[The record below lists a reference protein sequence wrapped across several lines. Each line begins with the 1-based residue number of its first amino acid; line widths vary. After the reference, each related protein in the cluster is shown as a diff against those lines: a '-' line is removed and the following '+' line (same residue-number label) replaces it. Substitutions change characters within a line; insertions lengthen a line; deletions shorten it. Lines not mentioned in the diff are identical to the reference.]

1 MDSFLYP
8 NFFCNF
14 AVCNQDIKLN
24 MNILFLTQFASF
36 VVSGMLALFLILTRF
51 QIRWPNHRYEVSRWL
66 MCGAMLAL
74 TFHFVLQMAFDI
86 RAKSDAVGAVVNI
99 LFYAPIEYLMTCAT
113 FNLIC
118 YRSGRKR
125 VGLFCSL
132 SYALIII
139 CFLMGFIG
147 VVPKGSMHI
156 GFWLYLMLTIFTLTI
171 IYCIIVT
178 FREMQHHRKILLDNT
193 AEDLLPFDSF
203 ASMSYVSMGIC
214 CLGLM
219 AGIISRPILL
229 VIAPLVLLSVVV
241 FIVSFVGYGF
251 NIMPL
256 DNMLERQIEEETEEE
271 TEEEKPA
278 EDEEEVDEC
287 LTPESIA
294 KIEKLLA
301 EWCKNGGFRDSAMN
315 MPMLASMICVN
326 RKDLS
331 AYFED
336 YLQSS
341 FRVWLSDIRFQKAQ
355 SMLREETRYSNETV
369 SIECGFSSH
378 AHLYKVFRAKTG
390 MTPIQWRR
398 FMAKKASENSFIPTN
413 ETPI

>member
-1 MDSFLYP
+1 
-8 NFFCNF
+8 
-14 AVCNQDIKLN
+14 
-24 MNILFLTQFASF
+24 MNILFLTQFACF
-36 VVSGMLALFLILTRF
+36 IISGMLALLLILTRF
-51 QIRWPNHRYEVSRWL
+51 QIRWPNRRYEVSRWL
-66 MCGAMLAL
+66 VCGAMLAL

-86 RAKSDAVGAVVNI
+86 RAKSDAIGAVVNI
-99 LFYAPIEYLMTCAT
+99 LFYAPIEYLVSYAT

-118 YRSGRKR
+118 YRKGRKR
-125 VGLFCSL
+125 IGLFCSL
-132 SYALIII
+132 SYALIVI

-156 GFWLYLMLTIFTLTI
+156 GFWLYLMLAIFTLTI
-171 IYCIIVT
+171 IFCFIVT
-178 FREMQHHRKILLDNT
+178 FREMQYHRKIILDNT
-193 AEDLLPFDSF
+193 AEDMLPFDSF
-203 ASMSYVSMGIC
+203 ACVSYVFMGIC
-214 CLGLM
+214 CLALM
-219 AGIISRPILL
+219 AGIISRAILL

-256 DNMLERQIEEETEEE
+256 DNMLEQQIEEAEEE
-271 TEEEKPA
+271 EPA
-278 EDEEEVDEC
+278 EEEEEVDEG
-287 LTPESIA
+287 LTPERIA
-294 KIEKLLA
+294 KIETLLA

-355 SMLREETRYSNETV
+355 SMLREETRYSNQTV

-378 AHLYKVFRAKTG
+378 AHLYKVFKAKTG

-398 FMAKKASENSFIPTN
+398 FMAKKADEKSFIPTN

>member
-8 NFFCNF
+8 IFFCNF

-24 MNILFLTQFASF
+24 MNILFLTQFACF

-99 LFYAPIEYLMTCAT
+99 LFYAPIEYLVTYAT

-125 VGLFCSL
+125 VGLFCLL

-147 VVPKGSMHI
+147 VVPKGSTHI
-156 GFWLYLMLTIFTLTI
+156 GFWLYLMLAIFTLTI

-241 FIVSFVGYGF
+241 FIVNFVGYGF

-341 FRVWLSDIRFQKAQ
+341 FRVWLSDI
-355 SMLREETRYSNETV
+355 
-369 SIECGFSSH
+369 
-378 AHLYKVFRAKTG
+378 
-390 MTPIQWRR
+390 
-398 FMAKKASENSFIPTN
+398 
-413 ETPI
+413 

>member
-1 MDSFLYP
+1 
-8 NFFCNF
+8 
-14 AVCNQDIKLN
+14 
-24 MNILFLTQFASF
+24 MNILFLTQFACF
-36 VVSGMLALFLILTRF
+36 IISGMLALLLILTRF
-51 QIRWPNHRYEVSRWL
+51 QIRWPNRRYEVSRWL

-86 RAKSDAVGAVVNI
+86 RAKSDAIGAVVNI
-99 LFYAPIEYLMTCAT
+99 LFYAPIEYLVSYAT

-118 YRSGRKR
+118 YRKGRKR
-125 VGLFCSL
+125 IGLFCSL
-132 SYALIII
+132 SYALIVI

-156 GFWLYLMLTIFTLTI
+156 GFWLYLMLAIFTLTI
-171 IYCIIVT
+171 IFCYIVT
-178 FREMQHHRKILLDNT
+178 FREMQYHRKIILDNT
-193 AEDLLPFDSF
+193 AEDMLPFDSF
-203 ASMSYVSMGIC
+203 ACVSYVFMGIC
-214 CLGLM
+214 CLALM
-219 AGIISRPILL
+219 AGIISRAILL

-256 DNMLERQIEEETEEE
+256 DNMLEQQIEEEAEEE
-271 TEEEKPA
+271 EPA
-278 EDEEEVDEC
+278 EVEEEVDEG
-287 LTPESIA
+287 LTPERIA
-294 KIEKLLA
+294 KIENLLA

-355 SMLREETRYSNETV
+355 SMLREETRYSNQTV

-378 AHLYKVFRAKTG
+378 AHLYKVFKAKTG

-398 FMAKKASENSFIPTN
+398 FMAKKADEKSFIPTN

>member
-1 MDSFLYP
+1 
-8 NFFCNF
+8 
-14 AVCNQDIKLN
+14 
-24 MNILFLTQFASF
+24 MNILFLTQFACF
-36 VVSGMLALFLILTRF
+36 IVSGMLALFLILTRF
-51 QIRWPNHRYEVSRWL
+51 QIRWPNRRYEVSRWL

-86 RAKSDAVGAVVNI
+86 RAKSDAIGAVVNI
-99 LFYAPIEYLMTCAT
+99 LFYAPIEYLISYAT

-118 YRSGRKR
+118 YRKGRKR
-125 VGLFCSL
+125 IGLFCSL
-132 SYALIII
+132 SYALIVI

-156 GFWLYLMLTIFTLTI
+156 GFWLYLMLAIFTLTI
-171 IYCIIVT
+171 IFCFIVT
-178 FREMQHHRKILLDNT
+178 FREMQYHRKIILDNT
-193 AEDLLPFDSF
+193 AEDMLPFDSF
-203 ASMSYVSMGIC
+203 ACVSYVFMGIC
-214 CLGLM
+214 CLALM
-219 AGIISRPILL
+219 AGIISRAILL

-256 DNMLERQIEEETEEE
+256 DNMLEQQIEEEAEEE
-271 TEEEKPA
+271 EPA
-278 EDEEEVDEC
+278 EVEEEVDEG
-287 LTPESIA
+287 LTPERIA
-294 KIEKLLA
+294 KIETLLA

-355 SMLREETRYSNETV
+355 SMLREETRYSNQTV

-378 AHLYKVFRAKTG
+378 AHLYKVFKAKTG

-398 FMAKKASENSFIPTN
+398 FMAKKADEKSFIPTN

>member
-1 MDSFLYP
+1 
-8 NFFCNF
+8 
-14 AVCNQDIKLN
+14 
-24 MNILFLTQFASF
+24 MNILFLTQFACF
-36 VVSGMLALFLILTRF
+36 IISGMLALLLILTRF
-51 QIRWPNHRYEVSRWL
+51 QIRWPNRRYEVSRWL

-86 RAKSDAVGAVVNI
+86 RAKSDAIGAVVNI
-99 LFYAPIEYLMTCAT
+99 LFYAPIEYLISYAT

-125 VGLFCSL
+125 IGLFCSL
-132 SYALIII
+132 SYALIVI

-147 VVPKGSMHI
+147 VVPKGSMHV
-156 GFWLYLMLTIFTLTI
+156 GFWLYLMLAIFTHTVI
-171 IYCIIVT
+171 FCIIVT
-178 FREMQHHRKILLDNT
+178 FREMQHHRKIILDNT
-193 AEDLLPFDSF
+193 AEDILPFDSF
-203 ASMSYVSMGIC
+203 ACMSYVSMGIC
-214 CLGLM
+214 CLALM
-219 AGIISRPILL
+219 AGIISRAILL

-256 DNMLERQIEEETEEE
+256 DNMLEQEIEEEAEEE
-271 TEEEKPA
+271 EPA
-278 EDEEEVDEC
+278 EVEEEVDEG
-287 LTPESIA
+287 LTPERIA
-294 KIEKLLA
+294 KIETLLA

-315 MPMLASMICVN
+315 MPMLASMIRIH

-355 SMLREETRYSNETV
+355 SMLREETRYSNQTV

-378 AHLYKVFRAKTG
+378 DHLYKVFKAKTG

-398 FMAKKASENSFIPTN
+398 FMAKKADEKSFIPTN

>member
-1 MDSFLYP
+1 
-8 NFFCNF
+8 
-14 AVCNQDIKLN
+14 
-24 MNILFLTQFASF
+24 MNILFLTQFACF
-36 VVSGMLALFLILTRF
+36 IISGMLALLLILTRF
-51 QIRWPNHRYEVSRWL
+51 QIRWPNRRYEVSRWL

-86 RAKSDAVGAVVNI
+86 RAKSDAIGAVVNI
-99 LFYAPIEYLMTCAT
+99 LFYAPIEYLISYAT

-125 VGLFCSL
+125 IGLFCSL
-132 SYALIII
+132 SYALIVI

-147 VVPKGSMHI
+147 VVPKGSMHV
-156 GFWLYLMLTIFTLTI
+156 GFWLYLMLAIFTLTVI
-171 IYCIIVT
+171 FCIIVT
-178 FREMQHHRKILLDNT
+178 FREMQHHRKIILDNT
-193 AEDLLPFDSF
+193 AEDMLPFDSF
-203 ASMSYVSMGIC
+203 ACVSYVSMGIC
-214 CLGLM
+214 CLALM
-219 AGIISRPILL
+219 AGIISRAILL

-256 DNMLERQIEEETEEE
+256 DNMLEQQIEGEAEEE
-271 TEEEKPA
+271 EPA
-278 EDEEEVDEC
+278 EEEEEVDEG
-287 LTPESIA
+287 LTPERIA
-294 KIEKLLA
+294 KIETLLA

-315 MPMLASMICVN
+315 MPMLASMIRIH

-341 FRVWLSDIRFQKAQ
+341 FRVWLSDIRFQKVQ
-355 SMLREETRYSNETV
+355 SMLREETRYSNQTV

-378 AHLYKVFRAKTG
+378 AHLYKVFKAKTG

-398 FMAKKASENSFIPTN
+398 FMAKKADEKSFIPTN

>member
-1 MDSFLYP
+1 
-8 NFFCNF
+8 
-14 AVCNQDIKLN
+14 
-24 MNILFLTQFASF
+24 MNILFLTQFACF
-36 VVSGMLALFLILTRF
+36 IISGMLALLLILTRF
-51 QIRWPNHRYEVSRWL
+51 QIRWPNRRYEVSRWL

-86 RAKSDAVGAVVNI
+86 RAKSDAIGAVVNI
-99 LFYAPIEYLMTCAT
+99 LFYAPIEYLVSYAT

-118 YRSGRKR
+118 YRKGRKR
-125 VGLFCSL
+125 IGLFCSL
-132 SYALIII
+132 SYALIVI

-156 GFWLYLMLTIFTLTI
+156 GFWLYLMLAIFTLTVI
-171 IYCIIVT
+171 FCFIVT
-178 FREMQHHRKILLDNT
+178 FREMQYHRKIILDNT
-193 AEDLLPFDSF
+193 AEDMLPFDSF
-203 ASMSYVSMGIC
+203 ACVSYVFMGIC
-214 CLGLM
+214 CLALM
-219 AGIISRPILL
+219 AGIISRAILL

-256 DNMLERQIEEETEEE
+256 DNMLEQEIEEAEEE
-271 TEEEKPA
+271 EPA
-278 EDEEEVDEC
+278 EVEEEVDEG
-287 LTPESIA
+287 LTPERIA
-294 KIEKLLA
+294 KIENLLA

-355 SMLREETRYSNETV
+355 SMLREETRYSNQTV

-378 AHLYKVFRAKTG
+378 AHLYKVFKAKTG

-398 FMAKKASENSFIPTN
+398 FMAKKADEKSFIPTN

>member
-1 MDSFLYP
+1 
-8 NFFCNF
+8 
-14 AVCNQDIKLN
+14 
-24 MNILFLTQFASF
+24 MNILFLTQFACF
-36 VVSGMLALFLILTRF
+36 IISGMLALLLILTRF
-51 QIRWPNHRYEVSRWL
+51 QIRWPNRRYEVSRWL

-86 RAKSDAVGAVVNI
+86 RAKSDAIGAVVNI
-99 LFYAPIEYLMTCAT
+99 LFYAPIEYLISYAT

-125 VGLFCSL
+125 IGLFCSL
-132 SYALIII
+132 SYALIVI

-147 VVPKGSMHI
+147 VVPKGSMHV
-156 GFWLYLMLTIFTLTI
+156 GFWLYLMLAIFTLTVI
-171 IYCIIVT
+171 FCIIVT
-178 FREMQHHRKILLDNT
+178 FREMQHHRKIILDNT
-193 AEDLLPFDSF
+193 AEDMLPFDSF
-203 ASMSYVSMGIC
+203 ACVSYVSMGIC
-214 CLGLM
+214 CLALM
-219 AGIISRPILL
+219 AGIISRAILL

-256 DNMLERQIEEETEEE
+256 DNMLEQEIEEEAEEE
-271 TEEEKPA
+271 EPA
-278 EDEEEVDEC
+278 EVEEEVDEG
-287 LTPESIA
+287 LTPERIA
-294 KIEKLLA
+294 KIETLLA

-315 MPMLASMICVN
+315 MPMLASMIRIH

-355 SMLREETRYSNETV
+355 SMLREETRYSNQTV

-378 AHLYKVFRAKTG
+378 AHLYKVFKAKTS

-398 FMAKKASENSFIPTN
+398 FMAKKADEKSFIPTN

>member
-1 MDSFLYP
+1 
-8 NFFCNF
+8 
-14 AVCNQDIKLN
+14 
-24 MNILFLTQFASF
+24 MNILFLTQFACF
-36 VVSGMLALFLILTRF
+36 IISGMLALLLILTRF
-51 QIRWPNHRYEVSRWL
+51 QIRWPNRRYEVSRWL

-86 RAKSDAVGAVVNI
+86 RAKSDAIGAVVNI
-99 LFYAPIEYLMTCAT
+99 LFYAPIEYLVSYAT
-113 FNLIC
+113 FNIIC
-118 YRSGRKR
+118 YRKGRKR
-125 VGLFCSL
+125 IGLFCSL
-132 SYALIII
+132 SYALIVI

-156 GFWLYLMLTIFTLTI
+156 GFWLYLMLAIFTLTVI
-171 IYCIIVT
+171 FCIIVT
-178 FREMQHHRKILLDNT
+178 FREMQHHRKIILDNT
-193 AEDLLPFDSF
+193 AEDMLPFDSF
-203 ASMSYVSMGIC
+203 ACVSYVSMGIC
-214 CLGLM
+214 CLALM
-219 AGIISRPILL
+219 AGIISRAILL

-256 DNMLERQIEEETEEE
+256 DNMLEQEIEEEAEEE
-271 TEEEKPA
+271 EPA
-278 EDEEEVDEC
+278 EVEEEVDEG
-287 LTPESIA
+287 LTPERIA
-294 KIEKLLA
+294 KIENLLA

-355 SMLREETRYSNETV
+355 SMLREETRYSNQTV

-378 AHLYKVFRAKTG
+378 AHLYKVFKAKTG

-398 FMAKKASENSFIPTN
+398 FMAKKADEKSFIPTN

>member
-1 MDSFLYP
+1 
-8 NFFCNF
+8 
-14 AVCNQDIKLN
+14 
-24 MNILFLTQFASF
+24 MNILFLTQFACF
-36 VVSGMLALFLILTRF
+36 IISGMLALLLILTRF
-51 QIRWPNHRYEVSRWL
+51 QIRWPNRRYEVSRWL

-86 RAKSDAVGAVVNI
+86 RAKSDAIGAVVNI
-99 LFYAPIEYLMTCAT
+99 LFYAPIEYLVSYAT

-118 YRSGRKR
+118 YRKGRKR
-125 VGLFCSL
+125 IGLFCSL
-132 SYALIII
+132 SYALIVI

-156 GFWLYLMLTIFTLTI
+156 GFWLYLMLAIFTLTI
-171 IYCIIVT
+171 IFCFIVT
-178 FREMQHHRKILLDNT
+178 FREMQYHRKIILDNT
-193 AEDLLPFDSF
+193 AEDMLPFDSF
-203 ASMSYVSMGIC
+203 ACVSYVFMGIC
-214 CLGLM
+214 CLALM
-219 AGIISRPILL
+219 AGIISRAILL

-256 DNMLERQIEEETEEE
+256 DNMLEQEIEEEAEEE
-271 TEEEKPA
+271 EPA
-278 EDEEEVDEC
+278 EDEEEVDEG
-287 LTPESIA
+287 LTPERIA
-294 KIEKLLA
+294 KIENLLA

-355 SMLREETRYSNETV
+355 SMLREETRYSNQTV

-378 AHLYKVFRAKTG
+378 AHLYKVFKAKTG

-398 FMAKKASENSFIPTN
+398 FMAKKADEKSFIPTN

>member
-1 MDSFLYP
+1 
-8 NFFCNF
+8 
-14 AVCNQDIKLN
+14 
-24 MNILFLTQFASF
+24 MNILFLTQFACF
-36 VVSGMLALFLILTRF
+36 IISGMLALLLILTRF
-51 QIRWPNHRYEVSRWL
+51 QIRWPNRRYEVSRWL

-86 RAKSDAVGAVVNI
+86 RAKSDAIGAVVNI
-99 LFYAPIEYLMTCAT
+99 LFYAPIEYLISYAT

-118 YRSGRKR
+118 YRKGRKR
-125 VGLFCSL
+125 IGLFCSL
-132 SYALIII
+132 SYALIVI

-147 VVPKGSMHI
+147 VVPKGSMHV
-156 GFWLYLMLTIFTLTI
+156 GFWLYLMLAIFTLTVI
-171 IYCIIVT
+171 FCIIVT
-178 FREMQHHRKILLDNT
+178 FREMQHHRKIILDNT
-193 AEDLLPFDSF
+193 AEDMLPFDSF
-203 ASMSYVSMGIC
+203 ACMSYVSMGIC
-214 CLGLM
+214 CLALM
-219 AGIISRPILL
+219 AGIISCAILL

-256 DNMLERQIEEETEEE
+256 DNMLEQQIEEEAEEE
-271 TEEEKPA
+271 EPA
-278 EDEEEVDEC
+278 EVEEEVDEG
-287 LTPESIA
+287 LTPERIA
-294 KIEKLLA
+294 KIETLLA

-355 SMLREETRYSNETV
+355 SMLREETRYSNQTV

-378 AHLYKVFRAKTG
+378 AHLYKVFKAKTG

-398 FMAKKASENSFIPTN
+398 FMAKKADEKSFIPTN

>member
-1 MDSFLYP
+1 
-8 NFFCNF
+8 
-14 AVCNQDIKLN
+14 
-24 MNILFLTQFASF
+24 MNILFLTQFACF
-36 VVSGMLALFLILTRF
+36 IISGMLALLLILTRF
-51 QIRWPNHRYEVSRWL
+51 QIRWPNRRYEVSRWL

-86 RAKSDAVGAVVNI
+86 RAKSDAIGAVVNI
-99 LFYAPIEYLMTCAT
+99 LFYAPIEYLVSYAT
-113 FNLIC
+113 FNIIC
-118 YRSGRKR
+118 YRKGRKR
-125 VGLFCSL
+125 IGLFCSL
-132 SYALIII
+132 SYALIVI

-156 GFWLYLMLTIFTLTI
+156 GFWLYLMLAIFTLTVI
-171 IYCIIVT
+171 FCIIVT
-178 FREMQHHRKILLDNT
+178 FREMQHHRKIILDNT
-193 AEDLLPFDSF
+193 AEDMLPFDSF
-203 ASMSYVSMGIC
+203 ACVSYVSMGIC
-214 CLGLM
+214 CLALM
-219 AGIISRPILL
+219 AGIISRAILL

-256 DNMLERQIEEETEEE
+256 DNMLEQEIEEEAEEE
-271 TEEEKPA
+271 EPA
-278 EDEEEVDEC
+278 EVEEEVDEG
-287 LTPESIA
+287 LTPERIA
-294 KIEKLLA
+294 KIETLLA

-355 SMLREETRYSNETV
+355 SMLREETRYSNQTI

-378 AHLYKVFRAKTG
+378 AHLYKVFKAKTG

-398 FMAKKASENSFIPTN
+398 FMAKKADEKSFIPTN

>member
-1 MDSFLYP
+1 
-8 NFFCNF
+8 
-14 AVCNQDIKLN
+14 
-24 MNILFLTQFASF
+24 MNILFLTQFACF
-36 VVSGMLALFLILTRF
+36 IISGMLALLLILTRF
-51 QIRWPNHRYEVSRWL
+51 QIRWPNRRYEVSRWL

-86 RAKSDAVGAVVNI
+86 RAKSDAIGAVVNI
-99 LFYAPIEYLMTCAT
+99 LFYAPIEYLMSYAT

-125 VGLFCSL
+125 IGLFCSL
-132 SYALIII
+132 SYALIVI

-156 GFWLYLMLTIFTLTI
+156 GFWLYLMLAIFTLTI
-171 IYCIIVT
+171 IFCIIVT
-178 FREMQHHRKILLDNT
+178 FREMQHHRKIILDNT
-193 AEDLLPFDSF
+193 AEDILPFDSF
-203 ASMSYVSMGIC
+203 ACMSYVSMGIC
-214 CLGLM
+214 CLALM
-219 AGIISRPILL
+219 AGIISRAILL

-256 DNMLERQIEEETEEE
+256 DNMLEQQIEEEAEEE
-271 TEEEKPA
+271 EPA
-278 EDEEEVDEC
+278 EEEEEVDEG
-287 LTPESIA
+287 LTPERIA
-294 KIEKLLA
+294 KIETLLA

-315 MPMLASMICVN
+315 MPMLASMIRIH

-355 SMLREETRYSNETV
+355 SMLREETRYSNQTV

-378 AHLYKVFRAKTG
+378 AHLYKVFKAKTG

-398 FMAKKASENSFIPTN
+398 FMAKKADEKSFIPTN

>member
-1 MDSFLYP
+1 
-8 NFFCNF
+8 
-14 AVCNQDIKLN
+14 
-24 MNILFLTQFASF
+24 MNILFLTQFACF
-36 VVSGMLALFLILTRF
+36 IISGMLALLLILTRF
-51 QIRWPNHRYEVSRWL
+51 QIRWPNRRYEVSRWL

-86 RAKSDAVGAVVNI
+86 RAKSDAIGAVVNI
-99 LFYAPIEYLMTCAT
+99 LFYAPIDYLMSYAT

-125 VGLFCSL
+125 IGLFCSL
-132 SYALIII
+132 SYALIVI

-156 GFWLYLMLTIFTLTI
+156 GFWLYLMLAIFTLTI
-171 IYCIIVT
+171 IFCIIVT
-178 FREMQHHRKILLDNT
+178 FREMQHHRKIILDNT
-193 AEDLLPFDSF
+193 AEDILPFDSF
-203 ASMSYVSMGIC
+203 ACMSYVSMGFC
-214 CLGLM
+214 SLALM
-219 AGIISRPILL
+219 AGIISRAILL
-229 VIAPLVLLSVVV
+229 VIAPLVLLSVIV

-256 DNMLERQIEEETEEE
+256 DNMLEQQIEEEAEEE
-271 TEEEKPA
+271 EPA
-278 EDEEEVDEC
+278 EEEEEVDEG
-287 LTPESIA
+287 LTPERIA
-294 KIEKLLA
+294 KIETLLA

-315 MPMLASMICVN
+315 MPMLASMIRIH

-355 SMLREETRYSNETV
+355 SMLREETRYSNQTV

-378 AHLYKVFRAKTG
+378 AHLYKVFKAKTG

-398 FMAKKASENSFIPTN
+398 FMAKKADEKSFIPTN

>member
-1 MDSFLYP
+1 
-8 NFFCNF
+8 
-14 AVCNQDIKLN
+14 
-24 MNILFLTQFASF
+24 MNILFLTQFACF
-36 VVSGMLALFLILTRF
+36 IISGMLALLLILTRF
-51 QIRWPNHRYEVSRWL
+51 QIRWPNRRYEVSRWL

-86 RAKSDAVGAVVNI
+86 RAKSDAIGAVVNI
-99 LFYAPIEYLMTCAT
+99 LFYAPIEYLVSYAT

-118 YRSGRKR
+118 YRKGRKR

-147 VVPKGSMHI
+147 IVPKGSMHI
-156 GFWLYLMLTIFTLTI
+156 GFWLYLMLAIFTLTVI
-171 IYCIIVT
+171 FCIIVT
-178 FREMQHHRKILLDNT
+178 FREMQHHRKIILDNT
-193 AEDLLPFDSF
+193 AEDMLPFDSF
-203 ASMSYVSMGIC
+203 ACVSYVSMGFC
-214 CLGLM
+214 SLALM
-219 AGIISRPILL
+219 AGIISRAILL

-256 DNMLERQIEEETEEE
+256 DNMLEQQIEEEAEEE
-271 TEEEKPA
+271 EPA
-278 EDEEEVDEC
+278 EEEEEVDEG
-287 LTPESIA
+287 LTPERIA
-294 KIEKLLA
+294 KIETLLA

-315 MPMLASMICVN
+315 MPMLASMIHIH

-355 SMLREETRYSNETV
+355 SMLREETRYSNQTV

-378 AHLYKVFRAKTG
+378 AHLYKVFKAKTG

-398 FMAKKASENSFIPTN
+398 FMAKKADEKSFIPTN

>member
-1 MDSFLYP
+1 
-8 NFFCNF
+8 
-14 AVCNQDIKLN
+14 
-24 MNILFLTQFASF
+24 MNILFLTQFACF
-36 VVSGMLALFLILTRF
+36 IISGMLALLLILTRF
-51 QIRWPNHRYEVSRWL
+51 QIRWPNRRYEVSRWL
-66 MCGAMLAL
+66 MCGVMLAL

-86 RAKSDAVGAVVNI
+86 RAKSDAIGAVVNI
-99 LFYAPIEYLMTCAT
+99 LFYAPIEYLVSYAT

-118 YRSGRKR
+118 YRKGRKR
-125 VGLFCSL
+125 IGLFCSL
-132 SYALIII
+132 SYALIVI

-156 GFWLYLMLTIFTLTI
+156 GFWLYLMLAIFTLTI
-171 IYCIIVT
+171 IFCFIVT
-178 FREMQHHRKILLDNT
+178 FREMQYHRKIILDNT
-193 AEDLLPFDSF
+193 AEDMLPFDSF
-203 ASMSYVSMGIC
+203 ACVSYVFMGIC
-214 CLGLM
+214 CLALM
-219 AGIISRPILL
+219 AGIISRAILL
-229 VIAPLVLLSVVV
+229 VIASLVLLSVVV

-256 DNMLERQIEEETEEE
+256 DNMLEQEIEEEAEEE
-271 TEEEKPA
+271 EPA
-278 EDEEEVDEC
+278 EVEEEVDEG
-287 LTPESIA
+287 LTPERIA
-294 KIEKLLA
+294 KIENLLA

-355 SMLREETRYSNETV
+355 SMLREETRYSNQTV

-378 AHLYKVFRAKTG
+378 AHLYKVFKAKTG

-398 FMAKKASENSFIPTN
+398 FMAKKADEKSFIPTN

>member
-1 MDSFLYP
+1 
-8 NFFCNF
+8 
-14 AVCNQDIKLN
+14 
-24 MNILFLTQFASF
+24 MNILFLTQFACF
-36 VVSGMLALFLILTRF
+36 IISGTLALLLILTRF
-51 QIRWPNHRYEVSRWL
+51 QIRWPNRRYEVSRWL

-86 RAKSDAVGAVVNI
+86 RAKSDAIGAVVNI
-99 LFYAPIEYLMTCAT
+99 LFYAPIEYLVSYAT

-118 YRSGRKR
+118 YRKGRKR
-125 VGLFCSL
+125 IGLFCSL
-132 SYALIII
+132 SYALIVI

-156 GFWLYLMLTIFTLTI
+156 GFWLYLMLAIFTLTI
-171 IYCIIVT
+171 IFCYIVT
-178 FREMQHHRKILLDNT
+178 FREMQYHRKIILDNT
-193 AEDLLPFDSF
+193 AEDMLPFDSF
-203 ASMSYVSMGIC
+203 ACVSYVFMGIC
-214 CLGLM
+214 CLALM
-219 AGIISRPILL
+219 AGIISRAILL

-256 DNMLERQIEEETEEE
+256 DNMLEQQIEEEAEEE
-271 TEEEKPA
+271 EPA
-278 EDEEEVDEC
+278 EVEEEVDEG
-287 LTPESIA
+287 LTPERIA
-294 KIEKLLA
+294 KIENLLA

-355 SMLREETRYSNETV
+355 SMLREETRYSNQTV

-378 AHLYKVFRAKTG
+378 AHLYKVFKAKTG

-398 FMAKKASENSFIPTN
+398 FMAKNADEKSFIPTN

>member
-1 MDSFLYP
+1 
-8 NFFCNF
+8 
-14 AVCNQDIKLN
+14 
-24 MNILFLTQFASF
+24 
-36 VVSGMLALFLILTRF
+36 MLA
-51 QIRWPNHRYEVSRWL
+51 
-66 MCGAMLAL
+66 
-74 TFHFVLQMAFDI
+74 
-86 RAKSDAVGAVVNI
+86 
-99 LFYAPIEYLMTCAT
+99 
-113 FNLIC
+113 
-118 YRSGRKR
+118 
-125 VGLFCSL
+125 
-132 SYALIII
+132 
-139 CFLMGFIG
+139 
-147 VVPKGSMHI
+147 
-156 GFWLYLMLTIFTLTI
+156 IFTLTL

-193 AEDLLPFDSF
+193 AEDMLPFDSF
-203 ASMSYVSMGIC
+203 ACVSYVFMGIC
-214 CLGLM
+214 GLALM
-219 AGIISRPILL
+219 AGIISRTILL
-229 VIAPLVLLSVVV
+229 VIAPLVLLSLVV

-256 DNMLERQIEEETEEE
+256 DNMLEQQIEEETEEE

-287 LTPESIA
+287 LTPERIA

-315 MPMLASMICVN
+315 MPMLASMIRVN

-378 AHLYKVFRAKTG
+378 AHLYKVFKAKTG
-390 MTPIQWRR
+390 MTLIQWRR
-398 FMAKKASENSFIPTN
+398 FMAKKARENSFIPTN

>member
-1 MDSFLYP
+1 
-8 NFFCNF
+8 
-14 AVCNQDIKLN
+14 
-24 MNILFLTQFASF
+24 MNILFLTQFACF
-36 VVSGMLALFLILTRF
+36 IISGMLALLLILTRF
-51 QIRWPNHRYEVSRWL
+51 QIRWPNRRYEVSRWL

-86 RAKSDAVGAVVNI
+86 RAKSDAIGAVVNI
-99 LFYAPIEYLMTCAT
+99 LFYAPIEYLISYAT

-125 VGLFCSL
+125 IGLFCSL
-132 SYALIII
+132 SYALIVI

-147 VVPKGSMHI
+147 VVPKGSMHV
-156 GFWLYLMLTIFTLTI
+156 GFWLYLMLAIFTLTVI
-171 IYCIIVT
+171 FCIIVT
-178 FREMQHHRKILLDNT
+178 FREMQHHRKIILDNT
-193 AEDLLPFDSF
+193 AEDMLPFDSF
-203 ASMSYVSMGIC
+203 ACVSYVSMGIC
-214 CLGLM
+214 CLALM
-219 AGIISRPILL
+219 AGIISRAILL

-256 DNMLERQIEEETEEE
+256 DNMLGQQIEEEAEEE
-271 TEEEKPA
+271 EPA
-278 EDEEEVDEC
+278 EDEEEVDEG
-287 LTPESIA
+287 LTPERIA
-294 KIEKLLA
+294 KIETLLA

-315 MPMLASMICVN
+315 MPMLASMIRIH

-355 SMLREETRYSNETV
+355 SMLREETRYSNQTV

-378 AHLYKVFRAKTG
+378 AHLYKVFKAKTG

-398 FMAKKASENSFIPTN
+398 FMAKKADEKSFIPTN

>member
-1 MDSFLYP
+1 
-8 NFFCNF
+8 
-14 AVCNQDIKLN
+14 
-24 MNILFLTQFASF
+24 MNILFLTQFACF
-36 VVSGMLALFLILTRF
+36 IISGMLALLLILTRF
-51 QIRWPNHRYEVSRWL
+51 QIRWPNRRYEVSRWL
-66 MCGAMLAL
+66 VCGAMLAL

-86 RAKSDAVGAVVNI
+86 RAKSDAIGAVVNI
-99 LFYAPIEYLMTCAT
+99 LFYAPIEYLVSYAT

-118 YRSGRKR
+118 YRKGRKR
-125 VGLFCSL
+125 IGLFCSL
-132 SYALIII
+132 SYALIVI

-156 GFWLYLMLTIFTLTI
+156 GFWLYLMLAIFTLTI
-171 IYCIIVT
+171 IFCYIVT
-178 FREMQHHRKILLDNT
+178 FREMQYHRKIILDNT
-193 AEDLLPFDSF
+193 AEDMLPFDSF
-203 ASMSYVSMGIC
+203 ACVSYVFMGIC
-214 CLGLM
+214 CLALM
-219 AGIISRPILL
+219 AGIISRAILL
-229 VIAPLVLLSVVV
+229 VIAPLVLLSVIV

-256 DNMLERQIEEETEEE
+256 DNMLEQQIEEAEEE
-271 TEEEKPA
+271 EPVEV
-278 EDEEEVDEC
+278 EEEVDEG
-287 LTPESIA
+287 LTPERIA
-294 KIEKLLA
+294 KIENLLA

-355 SMLREETRYSNETV
+355 SMLREETRYSNQTV

-378 AHLYKVFRAKTG
+378 AHLYKVFKAKTG

-398 FMAKKASENSFIPTN
+398 FMAKKADEKSFIPTN

>member
-1 MDSFLYP
+1 
-8 NFFCNF
+8 
-14 AVCNQDIKLN
+14 
-24 MNILFLTQFASF
+24 MNILFLTQFACF
-36 VVSGMLALFLILTRF
+36 IISGMLALLLILTRF
-51 QIRWPNHRYEVSRWL
+51 QIRWPNRRYEVSRWL
-66 MCGAMLAL
+66 MCGVMLAL

-86 RAKSDAVGAVVNI
+86 RAKSDAIGAVVNI
-99 LFYAPIEYLMTCAT
+99 LFYAPIEYLISYAT

-125 VGLFCSL
+125 IGLFCSL
-132 SYALIII
+132 SYALIVI

-147 VVPKGSMHI
+147 VVPKGSMHV
-156 GFWLYLMLTIFTLTI
+156 GFWLYLMLAIFTLTVI
-171 IYCIIVT
+171 FCIIVT
-178 FREMQHHRKILLDNT
+178 FREMQHHRKIILDNT
-193 AEDLLPFDSF
+193 AEDMLPFDSF
-203 ASMSYVSMGIC
+203 ACVSYVSMGIC
-214 CLGLM
+214 CLALM
-219 AGIISRPILL
+219 AGIISRAILL

-256 DNMLERQIEEETEEE
+256 DNMLEQQIEEEAEEE
-271 TEEEKPA
+271 EPA
-278 EDEEEVDEC
+278 EEEEEVDEG
-287 LTPESIA
+287 LTPERIA
-294 KIEKLLA
+294 KIETLLA
-301 EWCKNGGFRDSAMN
+301 EWCKNGGFRDSAMK
-315 MPMLASMICVN
+315 MPMLASMIRIH

-355 SMLREETRYSNETV
+355 SMLREETRYSNQTV

-378 AHLYKVFRAKTG
+378 AHLYKVFKAKTG

-398 FMAKKASENSFIPTN
+398 FMAKKADEKSFIPTN

>member
-1 MDSFLYP
+1 
-8 NFFCNF
+8 
-14 AVCNQDIKLN
+14 
-24 MNILFLTQFASF
+24 MNILFLTQFACF
-36 VVSGMLALFLILTRF
+36 IISGMLALLLILTRF
-51 QIRWPNHRYEVSRWL
+51 QIRWPNRRYEVSRWL

-86 RAKSDAVGAVVNI
+86 RAKSDAIGAVVNI
-99 LFYAPIEYLMTCAT
+99 LFYAPIEYLISYAT

-125 VGLFCSL
+125 IGLFCSL
-132 SYALIII
+132 SYALIVI

-156 GFWLYLMLTIFTLTI
+156 GFWLYLMLAIFTLTVI
-171 IYCIIVT
+171 FCIIVT
-178 FREMQHHRKILLDNT
+178 FREMQHHRKIILDNT
-193 AEDLLPFDSF
+193 AEDMLPFDSF
-203 ASMSYVSMGIC
+203 ACVSYVSMGIC
-214 CLGLM
+214 CLALM
-219 AGIISRPILL
+219 AGIISRAILL

-256 DNMLERQIEEETEEE
+256 DNMLEQEIEEEAEEE
-271 TEEEKPA
+271 EPA
-278 EDEEEVDEC
+278 EVEEEVDEG
-287 LTPESIA
+287 LTPERIA
-294 KIEKLLA
+294 KIETLLA

-315 MPMLASMICVN
+315 MPMLASMIRIH

-355 SMLREETRYSNETV
+355 SMLREETRYSNQTV

-378 AHLYKVFRAKTG
+378 AHLYKVFKAKTG

-398 FMAKKASENSFIPTN
+398 FMAKKADEKSFIPTN

>member
-1 MDSFLYP
+1 
-8 NFFCNF
+8 
-14 AVCNQDIKLN
+14 
-24 MNILFLTQFASF
+24 MNILFLTQFACF
-36 VVSGMLALFLILTRF
+36 IISGMLALLLILTRF
-51 QIRWPNHRYEVSRWL
+51 QIRWPNRRYEVSRWL

-86 RAKSDAVGAVVNI
+86 RAKSDAIGAVVNI
-99 LFYAPIEYLMTCAT
+99 LFYAPIEYLVSYAT

-118 YRSGRKR
+118 YRKGRKR

-147 VVPKGSMHI
+147 IVPKGSMHI
-156 GFWLYLMLTIFTLTI
+156 GFWLYLMLAIFTLTVI
-171 IYCIIVT
+171 FCIIVT
-178 FREMQHHRKILLDNT
+178 FREMQHHRKIILDNT
-193 AEDLLPFDSF
+193 AEDMLPFDSF
-203 ASMSYVSMGIC
+203 ACVSYVSMGFC
-214 CLGLM
+214 SLALM
-219 AGIISRPILL
+219 AGIISRAILL

-256 DNMLERQIEEETEEE
+256 DNMLEQQIEEEAEEE
-271 TEEEKPA
+271 EPA
-278 EDEEEVDEC
+278 EEEEEVDEG
-287 LTPESIA
+287 LTPERIA
-294 KIEKLLA
+294 KIETLLA

-315 MPMLASMICVN
+315 MPMLASMIHIH

-355 SMLREETRYSNETV
+355 SMLREETRYSNQTV

-378 AHLYKVFRAKTG
+378 AHLYKVFKARTG

-398 FMAKKASENSFIPTN
+398 FMAKKADEKSFIPTN

>member
-1 MDSFLYP
+1 
-8 NFFCNF
+8 
-14 AVCNQDIKLN
+14 
-24 MNILFLTQFASF
+24 MNILFLTQFACF
-36 VVSGMLALFLILTRF
+36 IISGMLALLLILTRF
-51 QIRWPNHRYEVSRWL
+51 QIRWPNRRYEVSRWL

-86 RAKSDAVGAVVNI
+86 RAKSDAIGAVVNI
-99 LFYAPIEYLMTCAT
+99 LFYAPIEYLVSYAT
-113 FNLIC
+113 FNIIC
-118 YRSGRKR
+118 YRKGRKR
-125 VGLFCSL
+125 IGLFCSL
-132 SYALIII
+132 SYALIVI

-156 GFWLYLMLTIFTLTI
+156 GFWLYLMLAIFTLTVI
-171 IYCIIVT
+171 FCIIVT
-178 FREMQHHRKILLDNT
+178 FREMQHHRKIILDNT
-193 AEDLLPFDSF
+193 AEDMLPFDSF
-203 ASMSYVSMGIC
+203 ACVSYVSMGIC
-214 CLGLM
+214 CLALM
-219 AGIISRPILL
+219 AGIISRAILL

-256 DNMLERQIEEETEEE
+256 DNMLEQEIEEEAEEE
-271 TEEEKPA
+271 PA
-278 EDEEEVDEC
+278 EVEEEVDEG
-287 LTPESIA
+287 LTPERIA
-294 KIEKLLA
+294 KIETLLA

-355 SMLREETRYSNETV
+355 SMLREETRYSNQTV

-378 AHLYKVFRAKTG
+378 AHLYKVFKAKTG

-398 FMAKKASENSFIPTN
+398 FMAKKADEKSFIPTN

>member
-1 MDSFLYP
+1 
-8 NFFCNF
+8 
-14 AVCNQDIKLN
+14 
-24 MNILFLTQFASF
+24 MNILFLTQFACF
-36 VVSGMLALFLILTRF
+36 IISGMLALLLILTRF
-51 QIRWPNHRYEVSRWL
+51 QIRWPNRRYEVSRWL

-86 RAKSDAVGAVVNI
+86 RAKSDAIGAVVNI
-99 LFYAPIEYLMTCAT
+99 LFYAPIEYLVSYAT

-118 YRSGRKR
+118 YRKGRKR
-125 VGLFCSL
+125 IGLFCSL
-132 SYALIII
+132 SYALIVI

-156 GFWLYLMLTIFTLTI
+156 GFWLYLMLAIFTLTI
-171 IYCIIVT
+171 IFCYIVT
-178 FREMQHHRKILLDNT
+178 FREMQYHRKIILDNT
-193 AEDLLPFDSF
+193 AEDMLPFDSF
-203 ASMSYVSMGIC
+203 ACVSYVFMGIC
-214 CLGLM
+214 CLALM
-219 AGIISRPILL
+219 AGIISRAILL

-256 DNMLERQIEEETEEE
+256 DNMLEQQIEEAEEE
-271 TEEEKPA
+271 EPA
-278 EDEEEVDEC
+278 EVEEEVDEG
-287 LTPESIA
+287 LTPERIA
-294 KIEKLLA
+294 KIETLLA

-355 SMLREETRYSNETV
+355 SMLREETRYSNQTV

-378 AHLYKVFRAKTG
+378 AHLYKVFKAKTG

-398 FMAKKASENSFIPTN
+398 FMAKKADEKSFIPTN

>member
-1 MDSFLYP
+1 
-8 NFFCNF
+8 
-14 AVCNQDIKLN
+14 
-24 MNILFLTQFASF
+24 MNILFLTQFACF
-36 VVSGMLALFLILTRF
+36 IISGMLALLLILTRF
-51 QIRWPNHRYEVSRWL
+51 QIRWPNRRYEVSRWL

-86 RAKSDAVGAVVNI
+86 RAKSDAIDAVVNI
-99 LFYAPIEYLMTCAT
+99 LFYAPIEYLISYAT

-125 VGLFCSL
+125 IGLFCSL
-132 SYALIII
+132 SYALIVI

-147 VVPKGSMHI
+147 VVPKGSMHV
-156 GFWLYLMLTIFTLTI
+156 GFWLYLMLAIFTLTVI
-171 IYCIIVT
+171 FCIIVT
-178 FREMQHHRKILLDNT
+178 FREMQHHRKIILDNT
-193 AEDLLPFDSF
+193 AEDMLPFDSF
-203 ASMSYVSMGIC
+203 ACVSYVSMGIC
-214 CLGLM
+214 CLALM
-219 AGIISRPILL
+219 AGIISRAILL

-256 DNMLERQIEEETEEE
+256 DNMLEQEIEEEAEEE
-271 TEEEKPA
+271 EPA
-278 EDEEEVDEC
+278 EEEEEVDEG
-287 LTPESIA
+287 LTPERIA
-294 KIEKLLA
+294 KIETLLA

-315 MPMLASMICVN
+315 MPMLASMIRIH

-355 SMLREETRYSNETV
+355 SMLREETRYSNQTV

-378 AHLYKVFRAKTG
+378 AHLYKVFKAKTG

-398 FMAKKASENSFIPTN
+398 FMAKKADEKSFIPTN

>member
-1 MDSFLYP
+1 
-8 NFFCNF
+8 
-14 AVCNQDIKLN
+14 
-24 MNILFLTQFASF
+24 MNILFLTQFACF
-36 VVSGMLALFLILTRF
+36 IISGMLALLLILTRF
-51 QIRWPNHRYEVSRWL
+51 QIRWPNRRYEVSRWL

-86 RAKSDAVGAVVNI
+86 RAKSDAIGAVVNI
-99 LFYAPIEYLMTCAT
+99 LFYAPIEYLMSYAT

-118 YRSGRKR
+118 YRKGRKR
-125 VGLFCSL
+125 IGLFCSL
-132 SYALIII
+132 SYALIVI
-139 CFLMGFIG
+139 CFLMGVIG
-147 VVPKGSMHI
+147 VVPKGSMHV
-156 GFWLYLMLTIFTLTI
+156 GFWLYLMLAIFTLTVI
-171 IYCIIVT
+171 FCIIVT
-178 FREMQHHRKILLDNT
+178 FREMQHHRKIILDNT
-193 AEDLLPFDSF
+193 AEDILPFDSF
-203 ASMSYVSMGIC
+203 ACVSSVSMGIC
-214 CLGLM
+214 CLALM
-219 AGIISRPILL
+219 AGIVSRAILL

-256 DNMLERQIEEETEEE
+256 DNMLEQEIEEEAEEE
-271 TEEEKPA
+271 EPA
-278 EDEEEVDEC
+278 EVEEEVDEG
-287 LTPESIA
+287 LTPERIA
-294 KIEKLLA
+294 KIETLLA

-315 MPMLASMICVN
+315 MPMLASMIRIH

-355 SMLREETRYSNETV
+355 SMLREETRYSNQTV

-378 AHLYKVFRAKTG
+378 AHLYKVFKAKTG

-398 FMAKKASENSFIPTN
+398 FMAKKADEKSFIPTN

>member
-1 MDSFLYP
+1 
-8 NFFCNF
+8 
-14 AVCNQDIKLN
+14 
-24 MNILFLTQFASF
+24 MNILFLTQFACF
-36 VVSGMLALFLILTRF
+36 IISGMLALLLILTRF
-51 QIRWPNHRYEVSRWL
+51 QIRWPNRRYEVSRWL

-86 RAKSDAVGAVVNI
+86 RAKSDAIGAVVNI
-99 LFYAPIEYLMTCAT
+99 LFYAPIEYLVSYAT

-118 YRSGRKR
+118 YRKGRKR
-125 VGLFCSL
+125 IGLFCSL
-132 SYALIII
+132 SYALIVI

-156 GFWLYLMLTIFTLTI
+156 GFWLYLMLAIFTLTI
-171 IYCIIVT
+171 IFCYIVT
-178 FREMQHHRKILLDNT
+178 FREMQYHRKIILDNT
-193 AEDLLPFDSF
+193 AEDMLPFDSF
-203 ASMSYVSMGIC
+203 ACVSYVFMGIC
-214 CLGLM
+214 CLALM
-219 AGIISRPILL
+219 AGIISRAILL
-229 VIAPLVLLSVVV
+229 VIAPLVLLSVIV

-256 DNMLERQIEEETEEE
+256 DNMLEQQIEEAEEE
-271 TEEEKPA
+271 EPVEV
-278 EDEEEVDEC
+278 EEEVDEG
-287 LTPESIA
+287 LTPERIA
-294 KIEKLLA
+294 KIENLLA

-355 SMLREETRYSNETV
+355 SMLREETRYSNQTI

-378 AHLYKVFRAKTG
+378 AHLYKVFKAKTG

-398 FMAKKASENSFIPTN
+398 FMAKKADEKSFIPTN

>member
-1 MDSFLYP
+1 
-8 NFFCNF
+8 
-14 AVCNQDIKLN
+14 
-24 MNILFLTQFASF
+24 MNILFLTQFACF
-36 VVSGMLALFLILTRF
+36 IISGMLALLLILTRF
-51 QIRWPNHRYEVSRWL
+51 QIRWPNRRYEVSRWL

-86 RAKSDAVGAVVNI
+86 RAKSDAIGAVVNI
-99 LFYAPIEYLMTCAT
+99 LFYAPIEYLVSYAT

-125 VGLFCSL
+125 FGLICAA

-139 CFLMGFIG
+139 CFMAGFIG

-156 GFWLYLMLTIFTLTI
+156 GFWLYLMLAIFTLTI
-171 IYCIIVT
+171 IYCIIIT
-178 FREMQHHRKILLDNT
+178 YREMQHHRKIILDNT
-193 AEDLLPFDSF
+193 AEDMLPFDSF
-203 ASMSYVSMGIC
+203 ACVSYVSMGIC
-214 CLGLM
+214 CLSLM
-219 AGIISRPILL
+219 AGIISRAILL
-229 VIAPLVLLSVVV
+229 VIAPLVLLSVIV

-256 DNMLERQIEEETEEE
+256 DNMLEQQIEEAEEE
-271 TEEEKPA
+271 EPA
-278 EDEEEVDEC
+278 EEEEEVDEG
-287 LTPESIA
+287 LTPERIA

-315 MPMLASMICVN
+315 MPMLASMIRIH

-355 SMLREETRYSNETV
+355 SMLREETRYSNQTV
-369 SIECGFSSH
+369 STECGFSSH
-378 AHLYKVFRAKTG
+378 AHLYKVFKAKTG

-398 FMAKKASENSFIPTN
+398 FMAKKADEKSFIPTN

>member
-1 MDSFLYP
+1 
-8 NFFCNF
+8 
-14 AVCNQDIKLN
+14 
-24 MNILFLTQFASF
+24 MNILFLTQFACF
-36 VVSGMLALFLILTRF
+36 IISGMLALLLILTRF
-51 QIRWPNHRYEVSRWL
+51 QIRWPNRRYEVSRWL

-86 RAKSDAVGAVVNI
+86 RAKSDAIGAVVNI
-99 LFYAPIEYLMTCAT
+99 LFYAPIEYLISYAT

-125 VGLFCSL
+125 IGLFCSL
-132 SYALIII
+132 SYALIVI

-147 VVPKGSMHI
+147 VVPKGSMHV
-156 GFWLYLMLTIFTLTI
+156 GFWLYLMLAIFTLTVI
-171 IYCIIVT
+171 FCIIVT
-178 FREMQHHRKILLDNT
+178 FREMQHHRKIILDNT
-193 AEDLLPFDSF
+193 AEDMLPFDSF
-203 ASMSYVSMGIC
+203 ACVSYVSMGIC
-214 CLGLM
+214 CLALM
-219 AGIISRPILL
+219 AGIISRAILL

-256 DNMLERQIEEETEEE
+256 DNMLEQQIEEAEEE
-271 TEEEKPA
+271 EPA
-278 EDEEEVDEC
+278 EEEEEVDEG
-287 LTPESIA
+287 LTPERIA
-294 KIEKLLA
+294 KIETLLA

-315 MPMLASMICVN
+315 MPMLASMIRIH

-355 SMLREETRYSNETV
+355 SMLREETRYSNQTV

-378 AHLYKVFRAKTG
+378 AHLYKVFKAKTG

-398 FMAKKASENSFIPTN
+398 FMAKKADEKSFIPTN

>member
-1 MDSFLYP
+1 
-8 NFFCNF
+8 
-14 AVCNQDIKLN
+14 
-24 MNILFLTQFASF
+24 MNILFLTQFACF
-36 VVSGMLALFLILTRF
+36 IISGMLALLLILTRF
-51 QIRWPNHRYEVSRWL
+51 QIRWPNRRYEVSRWL

-86 RAKSDAVGAVVNI
+86 RAKSDAIGAVVNI
-99 LFYAPIEYLMTCAT
+99 LFYAPIEYLISYAT

-125 VGLFCSL
+125 IGLFCSL
-132 SYALIII
+132 SYALIVI

-147 VVPKGSMHI
+147 VVPKGSMHV
-156 GFWLYLMLTIFTLTI
+156 GFWLYLMLAIFTLTVI
-171 IYCIIVT
+171 FCIIVT
-178 FREMQHHRKILLDNT
+178 FREMQHHRKIILDNT
-193 AEDLLPFDSF
+193 AEDMLPFDSF
-203 ASMSYVSMGIC
+203 ACVSYVSMGIC
-214 CLGLM
+214 CLALM
-219 AGIISRPILL
+219 AGIISRAILL

-256 DNMLERQIEEETEEE
+256 DNMLEQEIEEEAEEE
-271 TEEEKPA
+271 EPA
-278 EDEEEVDEC
+278 EEEEEVDEG
-287 LTPESIA
+287 LTPERIA
-294 KIEKLLA
+294 KIETLLA

-315 MPMLASMICVN
+315 MPMLASMIRIH

-355 SMLREETRYSNETV
+355 SMLREETRYSNQTV

-378 AHLYKVFRAKTG
+378 AHLYKIFKAKTG
-390 MTPIQWRR
+390 FTPGQWRDSVR
-398 FMAKKASENSFIPTN
+398 KNR
-413 ETPI
+413 

>member
-1 MDSFLYP
+1 
-8 NFFCNF
+8 
-14 AVCNQDIKLN
+14 
-24 MNILFLTQFASF
+24 MNILFLTQFACF
-36 VVSGMLALFLILTRF
+36 IISGMLALLLILTRF
-51 QIRWPNHRYEVSRWL
+51 QIRWPNRRYEVSRWL

-86 RAKSDAVGAVVNI
+86 RAKSDAIGAVVNI
-99 LFYAPIEYLMTCAT
+99 LFYAPIEYLVSYAT

-125 VGLFCSL
+125 IGLFCSL
-132 SYALIII
+132 SYALIVI

-156 GFWLYLMLTIFTLTI
+156 GFWLYLMLAIFTLTVI
-171 IYCIIVT
+171 FCIIVT
-178 FREMQHHRKILLDNT
+178 FREMQHHRKIILDNT
-193 AEDLLPFDSF
+193 AEDILPFDSF
-203 ASMSYVSMGIC
+203 ACMSYVSMGIC
-214 CLGLM
+214 CLALM
-219 AGIISRPILL
+219 AGIISRAILL

-256 DNMLERQIEEETEEE
+256 DNMLEQQIEEAEEE
-271 TEEEKPA
+271 EPA
-278 EDEEEVDEC
+278 EEEEEVDEG
-287 LTPESIA
+287 LTPERIA
-294 KIEKLLA
+294 KIETLLA

-315 MPMLASMICVN
+315 MPMLASMIRIH

-355 SMLREETRYSNETV
+355 SMLREETRYSNQTV

-378 AHLYKVFRAKTG
+378 AHLYKVFKAKTG

-398 FMAKKASENSFIPTN
+398 FMAKKADEKSFIPTN

>member
-1 MDSFLYP
+1 
-8 NFFCNF
+8 
-14 AVCNQDIKLN
+14 
-24 MNILFLTQFASF
+24 MNILFLTQFACF
-36 VVSGMLALFLILTRF
+36 IISGMLALLLILTRF
-51 QIRWPNHRYEVSRWL
+51 QIRWPNRRYEVSRWL

-86 RAKSDAVGAVVNI
+86 RAKSDAIGAVVNI
-99 LFYAPIEYLMTCAT
+99 LFYAPIEYLISYAT

-125 VGLFCSL
+125 IGLFCSL
-132 SYALIII
+132 SYALIVI

-156 GFWLYLMLTIFTLTI
+156 GFWLYLMLAIFTLTVI
-171 IYCIIVT
+171 FCIIVT
-178 FREMQHHRKILLDNT
+178 FREMQHHRKIILDNT
-193 AEDLLPFDSF
+193 AEDMLPFDSF
-203 ASMSYVSMGIC
+203 ACVSYVSMGIC
-214 CLGLM
+214 CLALM
-219 AGIISRPILL
+219 AGIISRAILL

-256 DNMLERQIEEETEEE
+256 DNMLEQEIEEEAEEE
-271 TEEEKPA
+271 EPA
-278 EDEEEVDEC
+278 EVEEEVDEG
-287 LTPESIA
+287 LTPERIA
-294 KIEKLLA
+294 KIETLLA

-315 MPMLASMICVN
+315 MPMLASMIRIH

-378 AHLYKVFRAKTG
+378 AHLYKVFKAKTG

>member
-1 MDSFLYP
+1 
-8 NFFCNF
+8 
-14 AVCNQDIKLN
+14 
-24 MNILFLTQFASF
+24 MNILFLTQFACF

-51 QIRWPNHRYEVSRWL
+51 QIRWPNRRYEVSRWL

-86 RAKSDAVGAVVNI
+86 RAKSDAIGAVVNI
-99 LFYAPIEYLMTCAT
+99 LFYAPIEYLISYAT

-125 VGLFCSL
+125 IGLFCSL
-132 SYALIII
+132 SYALIVI

-147 VVPKGSMHI
+147 VVPKGSMHV
-156 GFWLYLMLTIFTLTI
+156 GFWLYLMLAIFTLTVI
-171 IYCIIVT
+171 FCIIVT
-178 FREMQHHRKILLDNT
+178 FREMQHHRKIILDNT
-193 AEDLLPFDSF
+193 AEDMLPFDSF
-203 ASMSYVSMGIC
+203 ACVSYVSMGIC
-214 CLGLM
+214 CLALM
-219 AGIISRPILL
+219 AGIISRAILL

-256 DNMLERQIEEETEEE
+256 DNMLEQQIEEAEEE
-271 TEEEKPA
+271 EPA
-278 EDEEEVDEC
+278 EEEEEVDEG
-287 LTPESIA
+287 LTPERIA
-294 KIEKLLA
+294 KIETLLA

-315 MPMLASMICVN
+315 MPMLASMIRIH

-355 SMLREETRYSNETV
+355 SMLREETRYSNQTV

-378 AHLYKVFRAKTG
+378 AHLCKVFKAKTG

-398 FMAKKASENSFIPTN
+398 FMAKKADEKSFIPTN

>member
-1 MDSFLYP
+1 
-8 NFFCNF
+8 
-14 AVCNQDIKLN
+14 
-24 MNILFLTQFASF
+24 MNILFLTQFACF
-36 VVSGMLALFLILTRF
+36 IISGMLALLLILTRF
-51 QIRWPNHRYEVSRWL
+51 QIRWPNRRYEVSRWL
-66 MCGAMLAL
+66 VCGAMLAL

-86 RAKSDAVGAVVNI
+86 RAKSDAIGAVVNI
-99 LFYAPIEYLMTCAT
+99 LFYAPIEYLVSYAT

-118 YRSGRKR
+118 YRKGRKR
-125 VGLFCSL
+125 IGLFCSL
-132 SYALIII
+132 SYALIVI

-156 GFWLYLMLTIFTLTI
+156 GFWLYLMLAIFTLTI
-171 IYCIIVT
+171 IFCYIVT
-178 FREMQHHRKILLDNT
+178 FREMQYHRKIILDNT
-193 AEDLLPFDSF
+193 AEDMLPFDSF
-203 ASMSYVSMGIC
+203 ACVSYVFMGIC
-214 CLGLM
+214 CLALM
-219 AGIISRPILL
+219 AGIISRAILL

-256 DNMLERQIEEETEEE
+256 DNMLEQQIEEEAEEE
-271 TEEEKPA
+271 EPA
-278 EDEEEVDEC
+278 EDEEEVDEG
-287 LTPESIA
+287 LTPERIA
-294 KIEKLLA
+294 KIENLLA

-355 SMLREETRYSNETV
+355 SMLREETRYSNQTV

-378 AHLYKVFRAKTG
+378 AHLYKVFKAKTG

-398 FMAKKASENSFIPTN
+398 FMAKKADEKSFIPTN

>member
-1 MDSFLYP
+1 
-8 NFFCNF
+8 
-14 AVCNQDIKLN
+14 
-24 MNILFLTQFASF
+24 MNILFLTQFACF
-36 VVSGMLALFLILTRF
+36 IISGMLALLLILTRF
-51 QIRWPNHRYEVSRWL
+51 QIRWPNRRYEVSRWL

-86 RAKSDAVGAVVNI
+86 RAKSDAIGAVVNI
-99 LFYAPIEYLMTCAT
+99 LFYAPIEYLMSYAT

-125 VGLFCSL
+125 IGLFCSL
-132 SYALIII
+132 SYALIVI

-156 GFWLYLMLTIFTLTI
+156 GFWLYLMLAIFTLTI
-171 IYCIIVT
+171 IFCYIVT
-178 FREMQHHRKILLDNT
+178 FREMQYHRKIILDNT
-193 AEDLLPFDSF
+193 AEDMLPFDSF
-203 ASMSYVSMGIC
+203 ACVSYVFMGIC
-214 CLGLM
+214 CLALM
-219 AGIISRPILL
+219 AGIISRAILL
-229 VIAPLVLLSVVV
+229 VIAPLVLLSVIV

-256 DNMLERQIEEETEEE
+256 DNMLEQQIEEEAEEE
-271 TEEEKPA
+271 EPA
-278 EDEEEVDEC
+278 EVEEEVDEG
-287 LTPESIA
+287 LTPERIA
-294 KIEKLLA
+294 KIETLLA

-355 SMLREETRYSNETV
+355 SMLREETRYSNQTV

-378 AHLYKVFRAKTG
+378 AHLYKVFKAKTG

-398 FMAKKASENSFIPTN
+398 FMAKKADEKSFIPTN

>member
-1 MDSFLYP
+1 
-8 NFFCNF
+8 
-14 AVCNQDIKLN
+14 
-24 MNILFLTQFASF
+24 MNILFLTQFACF
-36 VVSGMLALFLILTRF
+36 IISGMLALLLILTRF
-51 QIRWPNHRYEVSRWL
+51 QIRWPNRRYEVSRWL

-86 RAKSDAVGAVVNI
+86 RAKSDAIGAVVNI
-99 LFYAPIEYLMTCAT
+99 LFYAPIEYLVSYAT
-113 FNLIC
+113 FNIIC
-118 YRSGRKR
+118 YRKGRKR
-125 VGLFCSL
+125 IGLFCSL
-132 SYALIII
+132 SYALIVI

-156 GFWLYLMLTIFTLTI
+156 GFWLYLMLAIFTLTVI
-171 IYCIIVT
+171 SCIIVT
-178 FREMQHHRKILLDNT
+178 FREMQHHRKIILDNT
-193 AEDLLPFDSF
+193 AEDMLPFDSF
-203 ASMSYVSMGIC
+203 ACVSYVSMGIC
-214 CLGLM
+214 CLALM
-219 AGIISRPILL
+219 AGIISRAILL

-256 DNMLERQIEEETEEE
+256 DNMLEQQIEEEAEEE
-271 TEEEKPA
+271 EPA
-278 EDEEEVDEC
+278 EEEEEVDEG
-287 LTPESIA
+287 LTPERIA
-294 KIEKLLA
+294 KIETLLE

-355 SMLREETRYSNETV
+355 SMLREETRYSNQTV

-378 AHLYKVFRAKTG
+378 AHLYKVFKAKTG

-398 FMAKKASENSFIPTN
+398 FMAKKADEKSFIPTN

>member
-1 MDSFLYP
+1 
-8 NFFCNF
+8 
-14 AVCNQDIKLN
+14 
-24 MNILFLTQFASF
+24 MNILFLTQFACF
-36 VVSGMLALFLILTRF
+36 IISGMLALLLILTRF
-51 QIRWPNHRYEVSRWL
+51 QIRWPNRRYEVSRWL

-86 RAKSDAVGAVVNI
+86 RAKSDAIGAVVNI
-99 LFYAPIEYLMTCAT
+99 LFYAPIEYLVSYAT
-113 FNLIC
+113 FNIIC
-118 YRSGRKR
+118 YRKGRKR
-125 VGLFCSL
+125 IGLFCSL

-139 CFLMGFIG
+139 CFLMGVIG
-147 VVPKGSMHI
+147 VVPKGSMHV
-156 GFWLYLMLTIFTLTI
+156 GFWLYLMLAIFTLTI
-171 IYCIIVT
+171 IFCIIVT
-178 FREMQHHRKILLDNT
+178 FREMQHHRKIILDNT
-193 AEDLLPFDSF
+193 AEDMLPFDSF
-203 ASMSYVSMGIC
+203 ACMSYVSMGIC
-214 CLGLM
+214 CLALM
-219 AGIISRPILL
+219 AGIISRAILL

-256 DNMLERQIEEETEEE
+256 DNMLEQEIEEEAEEE
-271 TEEEKPA
+271 EPA
-278 EDEEEVDEC
+278 EVEEEVDEG
-287 LTPESIA
+287 LTPERIA
-294 KIEKLLA
+294 KIETLLA

-355 SMLREETRYSNETV
+355 SMLREETRYSNQTV

-378 AHLYKVFRAKTG
+378 AHLYKVFKAKTG

-398 FMAKKASENSFIPTN
+398 FMAKKADEKSFIPTN

>member
-1 MDSFLYP
+1 
-8 NFFCNF
+8 
-14 AVCNQDIKLN
+14 
-24 MNILFLTQFASF
+24 MNILFLTQFACF
-36 VVSGMLALFLILTRF
+36 IISGMLALLLILTRF
-51 QIRWPNHRYEVSRWL
+51 QIRWPNRRYEVSRWL

-86 RAKSDAVGAVVNI
+86 RAKSDAIGAVVNI
-99 LFYAPIEYLMTCAT
+99 LFYAPIEYLVSYAT
-113 FNLIC
+113 FNIIC
-118 YRSGRKR
+118 YRKGRKR
-125 VGLFCSL
+125 IGLFCSL
-132 SYALIII
+132 SYALIVI

-156 GFWLYLMLTIFTLTI
+156 GFWLYLMLAIFTLTVI
-171 IYCIIVT
+171 FCIIVT
-178 FREMQHHRKILLDNT
+178 FREMQHHRKIILDNT
-193 AEDLLPFDSF
+193 AEDMLPFDSF
-203 ASMSYVSMGIC
+203 ACVSYVFMGIC
-214 CLGLM
+214 CLALM
-219 AGIISRPILL
+219 AGIISRAILL
-229 VIAPLVLLSVVV
+229 VIAPLVLLSVIV

-256 DNMLERQIEEETEEE
+256 DNMLEQQIEEAEEE
-271 TEEEKPA
+271 EPA
-278 EDEEEVDEC
+278 EEEEEVDEG
-287 LTPESIA
+287 LTPERIA

-355 SMLREETRYSNETV
+355 SMLREETRYSNQTV

-378 AHLYKVFRAKTG
+378 AHLYKVFKAKTG

-398 FMAKKASENSFIPTN
+398 FMAKKADEKSFIPTN